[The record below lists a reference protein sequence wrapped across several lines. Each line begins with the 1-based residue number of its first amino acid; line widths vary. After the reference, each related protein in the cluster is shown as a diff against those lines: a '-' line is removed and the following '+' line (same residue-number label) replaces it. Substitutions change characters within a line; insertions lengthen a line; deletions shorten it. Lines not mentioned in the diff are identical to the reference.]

1 VRINQT
7 CAKRYLY
14 AHLGVLALL
23 LLFPLY
29 RLLTDRLPSF
39 LIKCFLHDRLFLYC
53 PFCGG
58 TRAVEALLHLDFS
71 EALSANPLAVVS
83 IGAALVLD
91 LVALI
96 RLLRGRER
104 LLPLP
109 RAWWILP
116 LVLAIGYA
124 ILRNWFMIAHGYDP
138 LGDLGAFWHQ

>member
-1 VRINQT
+1 
-7 CAKRYLY
+7 
-14 AHLGVLALL
+14 
-23 LLFPLY
+23 
-29 RLLTDRLPSF
+29 
-39 LIKCFLHDRLFLYC
+39 
-53 PFCGG
+53 
-58 TRAVEALLHLDFS
+58 LDFS

-124 ILRNWFMIAHGYDP
+124 ILRNWLMIAHGYDP

>member
-1 VRINQT
+1 MQINQKS
-7 CAKRYLY
+7 AKRYLRV
-14 AHLGVLALL
+14 HLGMLVAL

-29 RLLTDRLPSF
+29 RFLTDRLPSF
-39 LIKCFLHDRLFLYC
+39 LIRCFLHDRLFLYC

-71 EALSANPLAVVS
+71 TAFSANPLAVVL

-96 RLLRGRER
+96 RLLRGREC

-109 RAWWILP
+109 FAWWILP

-124 ILRNWFMIAHGYDP
+124 ILRNWLMIAHGYDP